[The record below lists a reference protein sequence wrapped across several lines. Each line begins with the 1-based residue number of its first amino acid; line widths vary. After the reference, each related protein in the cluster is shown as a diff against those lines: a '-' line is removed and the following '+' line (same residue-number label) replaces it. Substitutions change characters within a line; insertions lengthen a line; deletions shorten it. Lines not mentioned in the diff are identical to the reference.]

1 MPVTTKLT
9 KKQTWT
15 FIEGEWADLIVVA
28 GAFRGGKTAA
38 AIMWLVAKMLEHP
51 HTALVL
57 RSKYQEL
64 DDIIRPELEKWLPE
78 EELARPLKK
87 QYPYDAHL
95 KNGGRIMFRHLEKG
109 MTDLRGVSAGS
120 ILLDQAEDIPETD
133 FMYLFSRLSEP
144 DSPRKMIITVN
155 PNGHDYIWKLARRE
169 ADTVLKPK
177 LISFEDEDRDFVQE
191 GGVYRKTIPVKLPD
205 GTVEEAKVSLVE
217 ITGFENPHIPR
228 DFLVRELAF
237 FDEKTRRRLVY
248 ISWEESSALVFP
260 DFDPEVHV
268 IPADY
273 SLPSGKWSG
282 GMDHGVTAPTAFYLW
297 NTFSRDGA
305 TEHVVGPE
313 YYESATIQAHSY
325 AIQDLCKEFVPTS
338 QPICLV
344 TCDPSIFEPVREH
357 RGRMYGD
364 VEEYRRSGLQGSIS
378 LRPSRTK
385 RSHPKITA
393 LRELMALNP
402 DREHLVTGKLGAPNL
417 YIRSDCPAFI
427 LEIEHF
433 KTRDLGAGI
442 IRGVLT
448 EDKFQKSP
456 THALDANF
464 YNAVM
469 DPQPPIEEP
478 EPVSALDSMF
488 DKESEESRSP
498 WVI

>member
-1 MPVTTKLT
+1 MPVTTQLT
-9 KKQTWT
+9 RKQTWV
-15 FIEGEWADLIVVA
+15 FIEGAWADLIVVA

-38 AIMWLVAKMLEHP
+38 AIIWLVAQMMEHP

-78 EELARPLKK
+78 EELARPMKK

-109 MTDLRGVSAGS
+109 MADLRGVSAGS
-120 ILLDQAEDIPETD
+120 ILLDQAEDIPEDD

-144 DSPRKMIITVN
+144 NSPRKMIITVN
-155 PNGHDYIWKLARRE
+155 PNGHDYIWKLARKGST
-169 ADTVLKPK
+169 TVLPPK
-177 LISFEDEDRDFVQE
+177 MISFEDEEQEFVEE
-191 GGVYRKTIPVKLPD
+191 GGVYRKAIPVKLPD
-205 GTVEEAKVSLVE
+205 GSVEEAKVSLVE

-237 FDEKTRRRLVY
+237 FDEKTQRRLVY

-260 DFDPEVHV
+260 DFDPEIHV
-268 IPADY
+268 VPADF
-273 SLPSGKWSG
+273 PFPAGKWSG
-282 GMDHGVTAPTAFYLW
+282 GMDHGVSAPTAFYLW
-297 NTFSRDGA
+297 NTFKRDGI

-313 YYESATIQAHSY
+313 YYESATIQAHAY
-325 AIQDLCKEFVPTS
+325 AINDLCKEFTPS
-338 QPICLV
+338 AQPICLV

-357 RGRMYGD
+357 KGRMYGD
-364 VEEYRRSGLQGSIS
+364 VEEYRRAGLQGRVS

-385 RSHPKITA
+385 RSHSKITA
-393 LRELMALNP
+393 LRELMNI
-402 DREHLVTGKLGAPNL
+402 DRTRNHLIHGNLGAPRI
-417 YIRSDCPAFI
+417 YIREDCPSFI
-427 LEIEHF
+427 VEIENF
-433 KTRDLGAGI
+433 KTKNLAAGI

-448 EDKFQKSP
+448 EDKFQNSP

-469 DPQPPIEEP
+469 DPQPPVEVSSQTSKLDKLFGEP
-478 EPVSALDSMF
+478 TGSA
-488 DKESEESRSP
+488 RSA
-498 WVI
+498 WVA